1 MTSPQTHAVAADF
14 VFDGMSLRRDFAVI
28 VEGAGIRD
36 LIPARNLPPEI
47 PRHALPRGAWLAPG
61 FIDVQVNGGG
71 DVLFND
77 CPTVDGIAAI
87 VSAHLRSGTTS
98 ILPTLIT
105 DTNAK
110 MRAARDAVAS
120 FMAQEP
126 GVLGVHFEGPFLSPE
141 KAGVH
146 DAALMRMPEPHHL
159 ELLTS
164 LEDGVTLVTLAPER
178 VPRSLVRDLAKEGVR
193 VSLGHSMASYTET
206 MAAIEDGLTGF
217 THLFNAMRPM
227 SAREP
232 GPIAA
237 ALESSAVWYGLI
249 VDGHHVAPPMLKLAL
264 KGEGHPMLVTD
275 AMPPVN
281 GERADFELL
290 GRKIEV
296 KDARCVTKDGRLAGS
311 CIDMATAVRNC
322 VRLLG
327 VPLIDAL
334 RLASLSPARFLGVDD
349 RVGRLASGFNADMI
363 ALDPGHVRVTDV
375 WVAGA
380 HRPS

>member
-1 MTSPQTHAVAADF
+1 MTISKAHAVAADF
-14 VFDGMSLRRDFAVI
+14 VFDGMSLRRDCAVI
-28 VEGAGIRD
+28 VEGSQIRD
-36 LIPARNLPPEI
+36 LIPARNLPPE
-47 PRHALPRGAWLAPG
+47 LPQVRLKRGAWLAPG

-77 CPTVDGIAAI
+77 QPTVEGISRIVAA
-87 VSAHLRSGTTS
+87 HRRSGTTS
-98 ILPTLIT
+98 LLPTLIT
-105 DTNAK
+105 DKDEK
-110 MRAARDAVAS
+110 MLAARNAVAS
-120 FMAQEP
+120 AMANEP
-126 GVLGVHFEGPFLSPE
+126 GVLGIHFEGPFLSPD

-146 DAALMRMPEPHHL
+146 EPQLIRTPEPHHQ

-164 LEDGVTLVTLAPER
+164 LEAGVTVVTLAPER
-178 VPRSLVRDLAKEGVR
+178 VPRATVGALAKEGVR
-193 VSLGHSMASYTET
+193 VSLGHSMATYAET
-206 MAAIEDGLTGF
+206 VAALEDGLTGF

-232 GPIAA
+232 GPIVA
-237 ALESSAVWYGLI
+237 ALESSAWYGLI
-249 VDGHHVAPPMLKLAL
+249 VDGHHVAPPMLKLVL

-281 GERADFELL
+281 GARADFELF

-296 KDARCVTKDGRLAGS
+296 KDGRCLTKDGRLAGS
-311 CIDMATAVRNC
+311 AIDMATAVKNC

-349 RVGRLASGFNADMI
+349 KVGRFAGGLRADMI
-363 ALDPGHVRVTDV
+363 ALEPGEVHVTDV
-375 WVAGA
+375 WVAGR
-380 HRPS
+380 HWPS